1 MITPIADNKIIPA
14 AAADVAPVLGLDDPL
29 APELAL
35 LVVFALLLEL
45 AESVF
50 EVVLLLESS
59 VLLDELSVFE
69 LDSSSAFDEES
80 EVDSVSDELSESGVE
95 SGVGS
100 DEESSVF
107 SASPET
113 AVSSAVFAASMS
125 AFAESSGSSLAAV
138 KAAVSAAKL
147 SSV

>member
-14 AAADVAPVLGLDDPL
+14 AVAFAPVLGFDDPL
-29 APELAL
+29 ALPVVPAL
-35 LVVFALLLEL
+35 LEPV
-45 AESVF
+45 ESVF

-59 VLLDELSVFE
+59 ALLDELSVLE
-69 LDSSSAFDEES
+69 SVFDEES
-80 EVDSVSDELSESGVE
+80 GVDSVSDELSESCFESGSDSE

-100 DEESSVF
+100 DEESYVF

-113 AVSSAVFAASMS
+113 AVSSAVLAASMS
-125 AFAESSGSSLAAV
+125 ALAESSGSSFAAV
-138 KAAVSAAKL
+138 KAAVSSAKL

>member
-14 AAADVAPVLGLDDPL
+14 AVAEAAPVLGFDDPF

-35 LVVFALLLEL
+35 LVVPALLEL
-45 AESVF
+45 VESVF
-50 EVVLLLESS
+50 DDVVLLLESS

-69 LDSSSAFDEES
+69 LDSSSVFDEES

-107 SASPET
+107 STRPAT
-113 AVSSAVFAASMS
+113 AVSSAVLAASIS
-125 AFAESSGSSLAAV
+125 VFSESSGNSFAAV
-138 KAAVSAAKL
+138 KAVVSSA
-147 SSV
+147 

>member
-14 AAADVAPVLGLDDPL
+14 AVAEAAPVLGFDDPF

-35 LVVFALLLEL
+35 LVVPALLEL

-69 LDSSSAFDEES
+69 LDSSSVFDEES
-80 EVDSVSDELSESGVE
+80 GVDSVSDELSESGVE